1 MSQEETIAACERIF
15 AEHLGGHALMS
26 NAAPPARLGL
36 AQLPARALRDAG
48 RTRTSC

>member
-15 AEHLGGHALMS
+15 AKHLGGHRLVT
-26 NAAPPARLGL
+26 NAAASARIGM
-36 AQLPARALRDAG
+36 AQFPSRAVRDAG